1 MTSNVIG
8 MLIVSIIAQVIGAS
22 LLPLT
27 RGLTQPLP
35 TLGLAVAFAL
45 GVGLLARITHAGV
58 NLGLLIPITSAV
70 VPLCAIGA
78 GIFFYGEPVSF
89 GRIATLG
96 IACTLI
102 GISNV
107 I

>member
-8 MLIVSIIAQVIGAS
+8 MLVVSIIAQVVGAS

-35 TLGLAVAFAL
+35 TLGLVVAFAV
-45 GVGLLARITHAGV
+45 GIGLLARISHAGV
-58 NLGLLIPITSAV
+58 NLGLLIPITSAA
-70 VPLCAIGA
+70 VPLCAIAA
-78 GIFFYGEPVSF
+78 GIFFYGEPFSL
-89 GRIATLG
+89 GRIATLA
-96 IACTLI
+96 IACVLI
-102 GISNV
+102 GVSNV